1 MTVSD
6 FKSDMHFSIFYAL
19 LRVISDYSTRFKL
32 TAIADWAHKKREVWI
47 TNYLESSLS
56 NVIDKYKKI
65 DNVGEYVDNAPIWVC
80 WWTGMETA
88 PKLVKQC
95 IKSIYKNANDYDK
108 QIYMEKKLFK
118 WSNAKIS
125 ANHNGIGKSQIYRI
139 VEKIEDR
146 KVGEKR
152 GK

>member
-1 MTVSD
+1 MELFELKESIAEVMADKEYYENEVERLEAKVGVKASD
-6 FKSDMHFSIFYAL
+6 PSKELVKGGKGDRERAL
-19 LRVISDYSTRFKL
+19 LELTQMSIYLDDAIRKL
-32 TAIADWAHKKREVWI
+32 DNLTKLKDKK
-47 TNYLESSLS
+47 Y
-56 NVIDKYKKI
+56 
-65 DNVGEYVDNAPIWVC
+65 
-80 WWTGMETA
+80 
-88 PKLVKQC
+88 
-95 IKSIYKNANDYDK
+95 SIYKNANDYDK

-139 VEKIEDR
+139 VEKIEDK

>member
-1 MTVSD
+1 MELFELKESIAEVMADKEYYENEVERLEAKVGVKASD
-6 FKSDMHFSIFYAL
+6 SSKELIKGGKGDRERAL
-19 LRVISDYSTRFKL
+19 LELTQMSIYLDDAIRKL
-32 TAIADWAHKKREVWI
+32 DNLTKLKDKK
-47 TNYLESSLS
+47 Y
-56 NVIDKYKKI
+56 
-65 DNVGEYVDNAPIWVC
+65 
-80 WWTGMETA
+80 
-88 PKLVKQC
+88 
-95 IKSIYKNANDYDK
+95 SIYKNANDYDK

>member
-1 MTVSD
+1 MELFELKENIAEVMADKEYYENEVERLEAKVGVKASD
-6 FKSDMHFSIFYAL
+6 SSKELIKGGKGDRERAL
-19 LRVISDYSTRFKL
+19 LELTQMSIYLDDAIRKL
-32 TAIADWAHKKREVWI
+32 DNLTKLKDKK
-47 TNYLESSLS
+47 Y
-56 NVIDKYKKI
+56 
-65 DNVGEYVDNAPIWVC
+65 
-80 WWTGMETA
+80 
-88 PKLVKQC
+88 
-95 IKSIYKNANDYDK
+95 SIYKNANDYDK

>member
-1 MTVSD
+1 MPRLR
-6 FKSDMHFSIFYAL
+6 KSTQRQKDAVGFCEEILKITFEGNIESFTECHNFLSIYLDDAI
-19 LRVISDYSTRFKL
+19 RKL
-32 TAIADWAHKKREVWI
+32 DNLTKLKDKK
-47 TNYLESSLS
+47 Y
-56 NVIDKYKKI
+56 
-65 DNVGEYVDNAPIWVC
+65 
-80 WWTGMETA
+80 
-88 PKLVKQC
+88 
-95 IKSIYKNANDYDK
+95 SIYKNANDYDK
-108 QIYMEKKLFK
+108 QIYIEKKLFK